1 MDSCL
6 QSSVFLQNKAMS
18 LLSRRLFWLCSPS
31 SESHPLFC
39 AFIAAGI
46 IVFLY
51 FPNRLLSP
59 FSALFSSLSLLLIF
73 AIFHYGPPQLR
84 LINRLSANF
93 CELSLELES
102 GGVSVEIISDDS
114 TKEEGVAGGFAGL
127 ERFCHSVSKR
137 ESEELPAPEVD
148 WESLECRR
156 FQWDE
161 EEEEEDLIE
170 INIEEDNLFEL
181 DISAYG

>member
-1 MDSCL
+1 MR
-6 QSSVFLQNKAMS
+6 
-18 LLSRRLFWLCSPS
+18 LLSRRLIWLCCP
-31 SESHPLFC
+31 SESHPLLC

-59 FSALFSSLSLLLIF
+59 LSALFSSLSLLLLF

-84 LINRLSANF
+84 FISRLSANF
-93 CELSLELES
+93 CELSLEQGSEE
-102 GGVSVEIISDDS
+102 VPVEIISEDS
-114 TKEEGVAGGFAGL
+114 TNEEGDADGFSGP
-127 ERFCHSVSKR
+127 ERFCYSVSKR
-137 ESEELPAPEVD
+137 EIEELPAPEVN
-148 WESLECRR
+148 WESPECLR

-161 EEEEEDLIE
+161 DEEEEGLIE
-170 INIEEDNLFEL
+170 IDIEEDNLFEL